1 MDFFCNRALVT
12 ETYKS
17 NISMRLKSNGGTILV
32 THKAKM
38 ARYHKNMWFSKRA
51 ITNIIPLSNA
61 IQQHRVAYESE
72 ENMFIVHR
80 EADEKPNMEFI
91 MHKVGLH
98 YYDPR
103 NRNFTF
109 INTVFGNKEG
119 YTQRQVKGAEVSSTL
134 YATLS

>member
-1 MDFFCNRALVT
+1 M
-12 ETYKS
+12 
-17 NISMRLKSNGGTILV
+17 ISLRSSLFLNYG
-32 THKAKM
+32 A
-38 ARYHKNMWFSKRA
+38 YHKNMWFSKRA

-72 ENMFIVHR
+72 EKMFIVHR

-109 INTVFGNKEG
+109 INTVFGTRKVTLRDWSKVQKFLVPFMPRYPNHPGK
-119 YTQRQVKGAEVSSTL
+119 TSSG
-134 YATLS
+134 